1 MLTREDIA
9 FMYLEQLP
17 FEPYP
22 FQEEAILDWF
32 SSEQGTLVCAPT
44 RMGKTL
50 IAEAGI
56 YEVMKTGKKA
66 YYTTPL
72 IALTEQKYRA
82 KIINTA
88 KPPSNAGD
96 TANITSDSL
105 PAIDA
110 KIPMRHLPCPAY
122 LCAARNALSLADVPL
137 YAQVND
143 GQRSAG
149 RAANCYTQLTNAG
162 AASQG
167 RCVYAVTIRR

>member
-1 MLTREDIA
+1 MLSREDLA

-22 FQEEAILDWF
+22 FQEEAILGWF
-32 SSEQGTLVCAPT
+32 SSEQGMLVCAPT
-44 RMGKTL
+44 GMGKTL

-72 IALTEQKYRA
+72 IALTEQNIEKS
-82 KIINTA
+82 

-96 TANITSDSL
+96 TANTMSDSL

-110 KIPMRHLPCPAY
+110 KILMHRFMPPMVCCCKQKSMTGDILLMP
-122 LCAARNALSLADVPL
+122 
-137 YAQVND
+137 
-143 GQRSAG
+143 
-149 RAANCYTQLTNAG
+149 
-162 AASQG
+162 
-167 RCVYAVTIRR
+167 